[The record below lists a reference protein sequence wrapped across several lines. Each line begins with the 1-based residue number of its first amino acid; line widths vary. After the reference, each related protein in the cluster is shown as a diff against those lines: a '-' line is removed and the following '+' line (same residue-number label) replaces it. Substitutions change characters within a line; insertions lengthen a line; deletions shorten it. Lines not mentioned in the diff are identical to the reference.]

1 MPVPVL
7 ETPRLRLRGLQ
18 PDDAEDIFRLIND
31 FEIVRNLSAVPWPYE
46 REMADAYIAKTA
58 ASTGNNEDVSL
69 AITRRGTERGAGHLM
84 GEITLRR
91 KTDCPLFGYW
101 LGKEFWN
108 RGYLSEALGAVVEHA
123 FLDLELERVGGL
135 ALPEN
140 AASLAVMRKN
150 RFRPD
155 GTVLEKR
162 PNFGDEVIIQR
173 MVLDRAAWAAARRG
187 DER

>member
-1 MPVPVL
+1 MPMPVL

-31 FEIVRNLSAVPWPYE
+31 IEIVRNLSVVPWPYE
-46 REMADAYIAKTA
+46 REMADAYIARTIGPA
-58 ASTGNNEDVSL
+58 ATGEELCL
-69 AITRRGTERGAGHLM
+69 AITDRDEGHFIGL
-84 GEITLRR
+84 ITLRP
-91 KTDCPLFGYW
+91 KTDCPLLGYW

-108 RGYLSEALGAVVEHA
+108 RGYLSEALGAVVEHV
-123 FLDLELERVGGL
+123 FHDLELERIGGL

-150 RFRPD
+150 GFRAD

-162 PNFGDEVIIQR
+162 PNFGDEVIMQR
-173 MVLDRAAWAAARRG
+173 MVLDRAAWAAARR
-187 DER
+187 